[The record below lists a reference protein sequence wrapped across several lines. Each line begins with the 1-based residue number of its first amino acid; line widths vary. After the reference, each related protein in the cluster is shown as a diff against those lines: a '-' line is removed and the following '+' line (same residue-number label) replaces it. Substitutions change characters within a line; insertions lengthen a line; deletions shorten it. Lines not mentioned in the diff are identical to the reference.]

1 MAQVSK
7 AGPIK
12 KVTDAL
18 PTDVK
23 KVAGALPTEAL
34 TQELKNL
41 AQAFIERALRSVS
54 DKVEDVAGR
63 LADPSAGSGV
73 GGLFS
78 ALTGSDDSG
87 GKSVKRSMI
96 GGAIK
101 GAIKGLFSGMTK
113 GTKKLRFINIVES
126 IDVGAPVRVV
136 YNQWTQFQ
144 DFPTFM
150 KKVEHV
156 ENESDEKLSWKTQ
169 IFWSH
174 RSWESHI
181 VEQVPDERI
190 IWRSKGPKGYVDGAV
205 TFHAVTPNLTRVL
218 LVLEYHPKGLVE
230 HVGNMWRAQGR
241 RVRLEFKHFRRHVMT
256 QAMLHPDEV
265 ASDGWRGVIHDGEV
279 VKDHETASQEEQAA
293 QEEEEERPEEE
304 RPEEERAEEER
315 AEEERPEEEPEE
327 EEEEG
332 EEGEELPEDEL
343 EEEEEEEE
351 EPEEEEEEEP
361 EEEEEEEEE
370 EPPRAA
376 SRRRGRAQEPQSR
389 PVRRRAGSRT
399 T

>member
-7 AGPIK
+7 ARPIK

-23 KVAGALPTEAL
+23 KVAQALPTEAL

-41 AQAFIERALRSVS
+41 AQAFIERGLQSVS
-54 DKVEDVAGR
+54 DKVEDMAGR
-63 LADPSAGSGV
+63 LADPAAGGGV

-87 GKSVKRSMI
+87 GKSVKRSMM
-96 GGAIK
+96 GGAVK
-101 GAIKGLFSGMTK
+101 GAIKGLFGGMTK
-113 GTKKLRFINIVES
+113 GTKKLRFVNIVES
-126 IDVGAPVRVV
+126 LDIGAPVRVV
-136 YNQWTQFQ
+136 YNQWTKFQ
-144 DFPTFM
+144 DFPSFM

-156 ENESDEKLSWKTQ
+156 ENESDEKLSWKAQ
-169 IFWSH
+169 VFWSH
-174 RSWESHI
+174 RNWESHV

-205 TFHAVTPNLTRVL
+205 SFHAVTPNLTRVL
-218 LVLEYHPKGLVE
+218 LVLEYHPRGLVE
-230 HVGNMWRAQGR
+230 HVGNIWRAQGR

-256 QAMLHPDEV
+256 QSMLHPDEI

-279 VKDHETASQEEQAA
+279 VKDHETAVQEEQAA

-315 AEEERPEEEPEE
+315 PEEEPEE
-327 EEEEG
+327 EEEEEE
-332 EEGEELPEDEL
+332 EEGEELPEDEF
-343 EEEEEEEE
+343 EEEEEEEGEPE
-351 EPEEEEEEEP
+351 EEEEEEEEEEP

-376 SRRRGRAQEPQSR
+376 SRRRRRAQEPQSR

>member
-7 AGPIK
+7 AARPIK

-23 KVAGALPTEAL
+23 KVAEALPTEAL

-41 AQAFIERALRSVS
+41 AQAFIERALQSVS
-54 DKVEDVAGR
+54 DKVEDMAGR
-63 LADPSAGSGV
+63 LADPAAGGGV

-87 GKSVKRSMI
+87 GKSAKRSML
-96 GGAIK
+96 GGAVK
-101 GAIKGLFSGMTK
+101 GAVKGLFGGMTK
-113 GTKKLRFINIVES
+113 GTKKLRFVNIAETLD
-126 IDVGAPVRVV
+126 IGAPVRVV

-156 ENESDEKLSWKTQ
+156 ENESDEKLSWKAQ
-169 IFWSH
+169 VFLSH
-174 RSWESHI
+174 RNWESHI

-205 TFHAVTPNLTRVL
+205 SFHALAPNLTRVL
-218 LVLEYHPKGLVE
+218 LVLEYHPRGLVE
-230 HVGNMWRAQGR
+230 HVGNVWRAPGR

-256 QAMLHPDEV
+256 QSMLHPDEI
-265 ASDGWRGVIHDGEV
+265 ASGGWRGVIHDGEV
-279 VKDHETASQEEQAA
+279 VKDHETAA
-293 QEEEEERPEEE
+293 QEEKAAHEE
-304 RPEEERAEEER
+304 
-315 AEEERPEEEPEE
+315 EEERPEEEPEE
-327 EEEEG
+327 EEG
-332 EEGEELPEDEL
+332 EEEEELPEDEY
-343 EEEEEEEE
+343 EEEEEEEPEDEEEEEE
-351 EPEEEEEEEP
+351 EPEEEEEEP
-361 EEEEEEEEE
+361 EEEEE

-376 SRRRGRAQEPQSR
+376 SRRRGRDKESPAR
-389 PVRRRAGSRT
+389 PVRRRAGSRKT
-399 T
+399 

>member
-7 AGPIK
+7 ARPIK
-12 KVTDAL
+12 KVTEAL

-23 KVAGALPTEAL
+23 KVAEALPTEAL

-41 AQAFIERALRSVS
+41 AQAFIERALQSVS

-63 LADPSAGSGV
+63 LADPAAGGGV
-73 GGLFS
+73 SGLFS
-78 ALTGSDDSG
+78 ALTGSDESG
-87 GKSVKRSMI
+87 GKSVKGSML
-96 GGAIK
+96 GGAAM
-101 GAIKGLFSGMTK
+101 GALKGLFGGMGK
-113 GTKKLRFINIVES
+113 GTKKLRFVNIAETLD
-126 IDVGAPVRVV
+126 IGAPVRVV

-156 ENESDEKLSWKTQ
+156 ESESDEKLSWKTQ
-169 IFWSH
+169 VFLSH
-174 RSWESHI
+174 RNWESDI

-205 TFHAVTPNLTRVL
+205 SFHAITPNLTRVV
-218 LVLEYHPKGLVE
+218 LVLEYHPRGLVE
-230 HVGNMWRAQGR
+230 HVGNIWRAPGR

-256 QAMLHPDEV
+256 QTMLHPEEM
-265 ASDGWRGVIHDGEV
+265 ASGGWRGVIHDGEV
-279 VKDHETASQEEQAA
+279 VKDHETAVQEE
-293 QEEEEERPEEE
+293 
-304 RPEEERAEEER
+304 
-315 AEEERPEEEPEE
+315 EEERPEEEPEE
-327 EEEEG
+327 EEEE
-332 EEGEELPEDEL
+332 EELPEDEY
-343 EEEEEEEE
+343 EEEEEE
-351 EPEEEEEEEP
+351 EPEEEEEEPE

-376 SRRRGRAQEPQSR
+376 SRRRGRAKEPPAR
-389 PVRRRAGSRT
+389 PVRRRAGTRT